1 LAKYAGGHCPGSP
14 HFIALKPNP
23 FLSWASGKTENAT
36 GIRGLVSEGPP
47 RPYHHHHHIRLFKSK
62 LISYLHFCFAFVTGN
77 ESMLSF
83 MRWVGLTGRG
93 LLLLSLALREV
104 AGKLMGV

>member
-1 LAKYAGGHCPGSP
+1 
-14 HFIALKPNP
+14 
-23 FLSWASGKTENAT
+23 
-36 GIRGLVSEGPP
+36 
-47 RPYHHHHHIRLFKSK
+47 
-62 LISYLHFCFAFVTGN
+62 
-77 ESMLSF
+77 MLSF